1 MLNVL
6 RKEVDLTTLNVL
18 RTTRAM
24 LMNFCIINTQRGQI
38 LIFGSKVFYL
48 FQQIFSCGK
57 VKGNTTKKPQGL
69 ELCSLLHYLMA
80 FDCRLMSRRFSFWM
94 YWGSWSSLFIRFRK
108 FVILYIYI
116 YIYIFLLLIS

>member
-48 FQQIFSCGK
+48 FQQIFSCGR

-80 FDCRLMSRRFSFWM
+80 FGCRPMSRRFSFWM

-116 YIYIFLLLIS
+116 FLLLIS